1 MRTIETTCK
10 IRAWGFSVML
20 VAVLLLPWALPSR
33 VSAQV
38 LRGKVYTIGENGDTV
53 AVYMARLQWLN
64 TAAGAMTEK
73 DGSYRLNFAGTD
85 TLVVSYSFYKPDT
98 VVIDRSE
105 RRRNFLVNASQPLKE
120 VVVRRKRQ
128 KYVRKDNP
136 AIELVRN
143 VIQHKKDNNIESA
156 DAYHSYQYKKLVMS
170 FGPFKVDFTK
180 NRFRRQFAFLE
191 KYVDTLAADSMIPM
205 LTISL
210 RENLTE
216 RYYQK
221 SPRKVVNYVKAVR
234 MQGVDEEFDEEG
246 IGANLNTLFSEVNI
260 FDNEIELMAN
270 RFVSPLSSTIATT
283 FYHYYITDTL
293 DLDSTSCIELTFTP
307 VNSRDF
313 GFTGRLYIVN
323 DSSYALKRFT
333 INVPHNI
340 NMNFVNRLVVD
351 QQFEKVDSIHWVPAE
366 SHTYAQF
373 SLFKFKWMKQL
384 YAHQTTLWYRYEMD
398 GTVPD
403 SVAAALPGEELVAE
417 NTKFIRKQWLQMRP
431 LPLSSK
437 ESYMDSLSTELR
449 RTRFFRG
456 VEKTAEIFAT
466 GYIATTKDRKQS
478 YFDIGPI
485 YNMVSRNPAE
495 GIRLRIGG
503 MTTANLHDQWF
514 MSGYL
519 AFGCRD
525 LKLKYSVTVTHTF
538 EKKKHHPYESPKN
551 YISFSSM
558 YDVEMPGQQYS
569 YMDRDNLFMSY
580 DYNPQGP
587 AAQYVRRTKLLFRHE
602 RPTIRFS
609 VESWLQYEN
618 NEATGALAY
627 WSVNRDGTVSAVG
640 DFNDFEWGVKLRWA
654 PGETTYDSRRG
665 DRKPLQLSKDAPIF
679 TLTHTFGILDRQF
692 WYNRTDLSIEKRFW
706 LSAFGHIDATLQ
718 GGIVWNAVPY
728 PKLYVPQNNQSWFM
742 TPNTF
747 NLMKPMEFIMDKYV
761 ALFATYYLKGL
772 IFNRI
777 PLWNRLRLR
786 EVVSFSGVYGSLS
799 PKNLPGP
806 QTPGLYLIPDGCGQ
820 LGKVPYMEI
829 TAGIENIFQFLRID
843 YVRRISYAKNLRGW
857 DLNGIR
863 FTFRIEF

>member
-1 MRTIETTCK
+1 
-10 IRAWGFSVML
+10 ML
-20 VAVLLLPWALPSR
+20 VAVWLLQWALPSQ

-38 LRGKVYTIGENGDTV
+38 LRGKVYTLGENGDTV

-105 RRRNFLVNASQPLKE
+105 RRRDFLINAAQPLKE
-120 VVVRRKRQ
+120 VVVSRKRQ

-143 VIQHKKDNNIESA
+143 VIRHKHENSIEDA
-156 DAYHSYQYKKLVMS
+156 DAYHSYSYKKLLMTL
-170 FGPFKVDFTK
+170 GPFTFDLQK
-180 NRFRRQFAFLE
+180 NRFRRQFSFLE
-191 KYVDTLAADSMIPM
+191 KYIDTLQADTTPV

-210 RENLTE
+210 RENLSE

-221 SPRKVVNYVKAVR
+221 SPKKVVNYVKAIR

-246 IGANLNTLFSEVNI
+246 LGANLNTLFSEVNI

-293 DLDSTSCIELTFTP
+293 DMDSTSCIELTFTP

-313 GFTGRLYIVN
+313 GFSGRLYIVN

-351 QQFEKVDSIHWVPAE
+351 QQFTKVDSIHWAPKE
-366 SHTYAQF
+366 SHTYSQF
-373 SLFKFKWMKQL
+373 SLFKFKRIRTKQL

-398 GTVPD
+398 GVVPD
-403 SVAAALPGEELVAE
+403 SVAAAMSGEELVAE

-431 LPLSSK
+431 IPLTPK

-449 RTRFFRG
+449 RTPLFRG
-456 VEKTAEIFAT
+456 IEKTAEIFAT
-466 GYIATTKDRKQS
+466 GYIATAKERKQS
-478 YFDIGPI
+478 YFDFGPI
-485 YNMVSRNPAE
+485 YSMISRNPAE
-495 GIRLRIGG
+495 GLRLRIGG
-503 MTTANLHDQWF
+503 MTTAKLHDQWF
-514 MSGYL
+514 MSGYF

-525 LKLKYSVTVTHTF
+525 LRLKYNVTMIHTF
-538 EKKKHHPYESPKN
+538 QKKKYHPYESPKN
-551 YISFSSM
+551 YISFSSS

-569 YMDRDNLFMSY
+569 YMDRDNLFLSY
-580 DYNPQGP
+580 DYDKGDPS
-587 AAQYVRRTKLLFRHE
+587 AQYVRRTKLLFRHE
-602 RPTIRFS
+602 WPSNRFS
-609 VESWLQYEN
+609 LESWLQYEN
-618 NEATGALAY
+618 NEATGALTY
-627 WSVNRDGTVSAVG
+627 WSINRDGTVSPVG

-654 PGETTYDSRRG
+654 PGETTYDSRLG
-665 DRKPLQLSKDAPIF
+665 DKKPLKLSKDAPIF
-679 TLTHTFGILDRQF
+679 TLTHTFGILDQHF

-706 LSAFGHIDATLQ
+706 MSAFGHIDVTLQ
-718 GGIVWNAVPY
+718 GGIVWDAAPY

-742 TPNTF
+742 TPNSF

-761 ALFATYYLKGL
+761 ALFATYYMKGL

-786 EVVSFSGVYGSLS
+786 EVVSFSGVYGGLS
-799 PKNLPGP
+799 PKNNPGP
-806 QTPGLYLIPDGCGQ
+806 NTPGLYLLPDGCGQ
-820 LGKVPYMEI
+820 LGKVPYMEF

-857 DLNGIR
+857 DRNGIR